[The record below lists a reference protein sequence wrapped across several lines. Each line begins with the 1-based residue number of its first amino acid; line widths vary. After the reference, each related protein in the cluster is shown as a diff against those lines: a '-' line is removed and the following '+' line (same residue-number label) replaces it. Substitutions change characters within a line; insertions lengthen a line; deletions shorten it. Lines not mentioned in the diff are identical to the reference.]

1 MAPFYK
7 TGFFSEPT
15 SFVIAFLIGIGFGFW
30 LERAG
35 FGNARVLAAQFYFKK
50 MVVLQVMFTAI
61 ITAMIGL
68 LLFSLFGWIDLELV
82 YINPTFIWPQI
93 VGGLILGAGMV
104 VSGFCPGTSIVSC
117 ATGRIDAYFYL
128 GGTLFGMF
136 LFGEFYPLIEG
147 FHKSGAMGRMTLDN
161 WMNISL
167 GLVGFLVIVM
177 AIFMF
182 WGGEQLEKK
191 SGEKEVVQ

>member
-1 MAPFYK
+1 
-7 TGFFSEPT
+7 
-15 SFVIAFLIGIGFGFW
+15 
-30 LERAG
+30 
-35 FGNARVLAAQFYFKK
+35 
-50 MVVLQVMFTAI
+50 MFTAI

-104 VSGFCPGTSIVSC
+104 VSGFCPGTSVVSC

-191 SGEKEVVQ
+191 FGEKEVVQ